1 MVALLHF
8 LPLTKSQIQAVTAA
22 THSPLHP
29 AGGEGQGEGG
39 ACGLPT
45 ALSIAPGASPQMPS
59 VLLAHPQSAAA
70 ASACFLQAATHPA
83 VKYTVHGRIVL

>member
-29 AGGEGQGEGG
+29 ARGEGQGEG
-39 ACGLPT
+39 
-45 ALSIAPGASPQMPS
+45 AP
-59 VLLAHPQSAAA
+59 A
-70 ASACFLQAATHPA
+70 ASLPPFPLCRALLRKCLRSFLPILSLPQPHLHAFFKPQP
-83 VKYTVHGRIVL
+83 ILQ